1 MQARPSNKQMSA
13 APAMKQAVKAE
24 RALARLA
31 NLKVS
36 NVKSKVQKMK
46 VKKETNKVKQ
56 MVHSNTGAGAHQN
69 LLEMLMCTLTLPG
82 VETTQRWSSPFSS
95 KKTAV
100 AEPYSIVPSNWGQ
113 VPTSTSSA
121 YYQQMIQGETALF
134 LFRNPLRAAIFY
146 DQNGGGAQTSYQAQ
160 FDGPTGTSNS
170 LQLTQLGNI
179 PLTVAPEISYLNG
192 TTAYIPHGSKLFCGA
207 VTNHS
212 GSYIWLDATQTI
224 RVTVSCSS
232 TTLGSNPVGVQ
243 LVLDQYGP
251 EGFAL
256 EAYSGNIIL
265 NNTSPQT
272 LTINSSFG
280 NPTNVQYGGYYAPRF
295 IISCNNGAS
304 NAANAVLFTNL
315 RAEDYVQGGPP
326 VNGVSHFCH
335 LSLPYLSSNAAST
348 RGIRITGL
356 SAMYTNTSAEI
367 QLGGTISGYQSGT
380 DDNWLN
386 YIAQNGQPSLQLV
399 SSAQD
404 SVTLN
409 ASRGM
414 YGFMKPTDERD
425 FEFKD
430 DLVVDIGGNICDTSY
445 LLDSQDSFVVMI
457 VNNPNPTGCSGY
469 YTFRYAIEYLTSDPW
484 RSTGVSLIDESLSS
498 QAIARIRDIEQFY
511 ENTTHW
517 SDIFDKVKSV
527 VSSVAQAAVKYG
539 PYLLQG
545 ARMLL

>member
-1 MQARPSNKQMSA
+1 MSA

-31 NLKVS
+31 DLKVS

-56 MVHSNTGAGAHQN
+56 MVHSNTGAGAHQT
-69 LLEMLMCTLTLPG
+69 LLELLMCTLTLPG

-100 AEPYSIVPSNWGQ
+100 AEPFSIIPANWGQ

-121 YYQQMIQGETALF
+121 YYQQMLQEETALF

-160 FDGPTGTSNS
+160 FDGLTGTSNS

-179 PLTVAPEISYLNG
+179 PLTAAPEISYLTG

-207 VTNHS
+207 VANHN
-212 GSYIWLDATQTI
+212 GAFIWLDATQTI

-232 TTLGSNPVGVQ
+232 ASLSSYPVGVQ
-243 LVLDQYGP
+243 LVLDLYGP
-251 EGFAL
+251 EGFVS
-256 EAYSGNIIL
+256 EAYSGNVLL
-265 NNTSPQT
+265 NSTASQT
-272 LTINSSFG
+272 LTITTVGSGS
-280 NPTNVQYGGYYAPRF
+280 PTNVQYGGYYAPRF
-295 IISCNNGAS
+295 NISCNNGLLNAS
-304 NAANAVLFTNL
+304 NVVTLYNL
-315 RAEDYVQGGPP
+315 RAEDYGVGGGPP

-527 VSSVAQAAVKYG
+527 VTSVAQAAVKYG